1 MLIEIKSWIT
11 GSILYS
17 CDADDLKSAI
27 IAAVRSRADLSGADL
42 SGVDLSWV
50 DLSWADL
57 SGADLSE
64 ANLSWVDL
72 SGTNLSRANLSG
84 ANLSW
89 TNLSWAKLSCANLSG
104 ANLSGADLSG
114 GNLSGADLSGANL
127 SGVDLSCANLSGT
140 NLDLKHCY
148 LSISPIGSENG
159 RLWMMKNEKGILIY
173 NRGCFSG
180 TEDEFRAAI
189 DQKHGN
195 SEYAKKYYAAI
206 DFIKNQLGDRL

>member
-11 GSILYS
+11 ESPLYS

-27 IAAVRSRADLSGADL
+27 IAAVRSRVNLSGGDL
-42 SGVDLSWV
+42 SGVDLS
-50 DLSWADL
+50 
-57 SGADLSE
+57 
-64 ANLSWVDL
+64 
-72 SGTNLSRANLSG
+72 
-84 ANLSW
+84 
-89 TNLSWAKLSCANLSG
+89 
-104 ANLSGADLSG
+104 
-114 GNLSGADLSGANL
+114 
-127 SGVDLSCANLSGT
+127 GVDLSRA

-159 RLWMMKNEKGILIY
+159 RLWTMKNEKGILIY